1 MADKSRQ
8 TSANTRSR
16 TPIANGHD
24 PDAVLPKLQERSED
38 SNDDPRPVI
47 QLFSGKLS
55 AAADEAAALLAAAG
69 VELYR
74 RGGTLVR
81 PVIQSTARPAKG
93 SPDSLALVLVS
104 RASLLDTLSRHI
116 RFDRYNGKSGVWVP
130 VNPPQQ
136 LAEILLAREGEWP
149 FPPIAGV
156 LTAPTLR
163 PDGSLLAEAGYDPA
177 TRFYVFNPPAL
188 GPVPENPT
196 RADAEAALALLL
208 DLLVEFPFTSEAGRS
223 VALSLLITPL
233 VRSMMTTAP
242 LHCVVA
248 PEAGTGKSYLVD
260 TAAAALL
267 GYRCPVFSA
276 STREEET
283 EKRLAGS
290 LIDGRPMISIDN
302 VNGVLRGDLLCQAI
316 VRPVVDVR
324 PLGTSR
330 KVRVEN
336 HATFVATGNN
346 LRLEGDLTRRAILC
360 YLDAGAARPELR
372 AFTQSP
378 FDEMLQDRGHVIA
391 AALTLVRAYIC

>member
-1 MADKSRQ
+1 
-8 TSANTRSR
+8 
-16 TPIANGHD
+16 
-24 PDAVLPKLQERSED
+24 
-38 SNDDPRPVI
+38 
-47 QLFSGKLS
+47 
-55 AAADEAAALLAAAG
+55 
-69 VELYR
+69 
-74 RGGTLVR
+74 
-81 PVIQSTARPAKG
+81 
-93 SPDSLALVLVS
+93 
-104 RASLLDTLSRHI
+104 
-116 RFDRYNGKSGVWVP
+116 
-130 VNPPQQ
+130 
-136 LAEILLAREGEWP
+136 
-149 FPPIAGV
+149 
-156 LTAPTLR
+156 
-163 PDGSLLAEAGYDPA
+163 
-177 TRFYVFNPPAL
+177 
-188 GPVPENPT
+188 
-196 RADAEAALALLL
+196 
-208 DLLVEFPFTSEAGRS
+208 
-223 VALSLLITPL
+223 LLITPL

-391 AALTLVRAYIC
+391 AALTLVRAYICSGSPNPAPRLASFEEWSDTVRSALIWLGCADPVETMEVGRADDPVRETFELCVAACRERYGERPFRAAELMQDAQAGHGGAPAYPSLHEAVFEIAHTGQRLDPSALAYWLRSHKGKVAEGYKLTNDGKKQANWRVVPLNRAQGMRASGAWRPES